1 VKTCSEIGGFRG
13 YTRQLFSS
21 SSLRALSSEEA
32 VIEGEGESEGVDAT
46 ELSLLGAR
54 VSAC

>member
-1 VKTCSEIGGFRG
+1 
-13 YTRQLFSS
+13 LFSS

-46 ELSLLGAR
+46 EELSLLCAR